1 MAEKKWYNVFVSV
14 EDEEKK
20 SAGTEV
26 SQKDTQGQTVSKP
39 VTSSHFEVIEPQ
51 LEQPVARV
59 GEEFPSFEAIFQAF
73 GIKEPAHGFTVYRA
87 EELLKSP
94 YLKNATAEVKR
105 SALMVALEALRI
117 PAEEVIQDAVRRDK
131 ALTQFE
137 KIEERRL
144 RELEQKKS
152 EENKRLQEEMER
164 IFNEIRE
171 KMEDNNNLIKETR
184 EKFQAWQEEKE
195 KEEQRLSS
203 VLQFFVSQEVNE
215 QSHTAKRRRSPSS
228 EN

>member
-14 EDEEKK
+14 EDEQKK
-20 SAGTEV
+20 AEMAA
-26 SQKDTQGQTVSKP
+26 SQGDRSGQTSLS
-39 VTSSHFEVIEPQ
+39 TSRLEVAEPQ
-51 LEQPVARV
+51 LEQPVARI
-59 GEEFPSFEAIFQAF
+59 GEEFPSFEAIYQAF
-73 GIKEPAHGFTVYRA
+73 GIKDASTAFTVYRA
-87 EELLKSP
+87 EELLKSV
-94 YLKNATAEVKR
+94 YLKDASPEIRR

-117 PAEEVIQDAVRRDK
+117 SPEDVVQDAVKRDK

-171 KMEDNNNLIKETR
+171 KMEDNNNLIKESR
-184 EKFQAWQEEKE
+184 EKFQTWQQEKE
-195 KEEQRLSS
+195 KEEQRLSG
-203 VLQFFVSQEVNE
+203 VLQYFVSQEVPE
-215 QSHTAKRRRSPSS
+215 QGHVTRRRRATSS
-228 EN
+228 DN

>member
-20 SAGTEV
+20 AEEAKAPEGEKRV
-26 SQKDTQGQTVSKP
+26 
-39 VTSSHFEVIEPQ
+39 EIAEPE

-59 GEEFPSFEAIFQAF
+59 GEELPSFEAIFQAF
-73 GIKEPAHGFTVYRA
+73 GIKEPASGFTVYRA
-87 EELLKSP
+87 EELLKSVH
-94 YLKNATAEVKR
+94 LKNASAEIRR

-117 PAEEVIQDAVRRDK
+117 PPEEVIQDAVKRDK

-171 KMEDNNNLIKETR
+171 KMEDNNNMLKELR
-184 EKFQAWQEEKE
+184 EKFQSWQQDKE
-195 KEEQRLSS
+195 KEEQRLSN
-203 VLQFFVSQEVNE
+203 VLQYFVSQDVPE
-215 QSHTAKRRRSPSS
+215 QARTTRRRRSGSS